1 MVQKLI
7 FFLFLFLSY
16 TSLFAQDPITAK
28 LKPNNPVLLGD
39 TIPPRFPGGESALYR
54 YLSDNIKYPPV
65 LIKIKMEGSLNL
77 VFKIDKEGEVKD
89 IDILNGFD
97 PDADDE
103 VLRVLRRMPKWTPAS
118 VKGEVVDFS
127 QFINITFT
135 ITEALLEE
143 LKHPKE
149 DKPIRTDS
157 LVAIVPNDSV
167 QIIEKP
173 IIEPVIDSLNTD
185 PQFPGGKEALEAYL
199 KANMK
204 YPKRAIEYR
213 ITGRVIFNIEVSA
226 EGEITKIWLFKG
238 LFPDCN
244 EEAFYL
250 IKKMPKWIPG
260 LKDGTPAT
268 KQIMLPIPFELP

>member
-7 FFLFLFLSY
+7 FFLFFFFSY

-28 LKPNNPVLLGD
+28 LGPNNPVLLGD
-39 TIPPRFPGGESALYR
+39 TIPPQFPGGESALYR

-77 VFKIDKEGEVKD
+77 IFKINKEGEIKN
-89 IDILNGFD
+89 IAILNGFD

-103 VLRVLRRMPKWTPAS
+103 VMRVMRRMPKWIPAS

-135 ITEALLEE
+135 ITETLLEE

-149 DKPIRTDS
+149 DKPAQTDP
-157 LVAIVPNDSV
+157 LVTIIPNDSV

-250 IKKMPKWIPG
+250 IKKMPRWIPG
-260 LKDGTPAT
+260 LKDGKPAT